1 MTAVTKQRQDAIEW
15 SVASRA
21 RPGETVSGDLHVIV
35 PTRDGALL
43 GVIDG
48 LGHGEEAIAAA
59 RMAAVVLEQHAHE
72 PVVTIVQRCHRVL
85 QRTRGVVLTLVSV
98 NAADNTLSALGIGNV
113 ETVIVRARADGRSR
127 VESILLRCGVVGYQ
141 LPELQASV
149 LPVAVGDVIVFATDG
164 VREDFVDLVSPL
176 DTPAQLVDKIVSQKY
191 RGTDDGLVLACK
203 YLGRS

>member
-1 MTAVTKQRQDAIEW
+1 
-15 SVASRA
+15 
-21 RPGETVSGDLHVIV
+21 
-35 PTRDGALL
+35 LL

-48 LGHGEEAIAAA
+48 LGHGEEATAAA
-59 RMAAVVLEQHAHE
+59 RMAAVVLEQHAQE

-98 NAADNTLSALGIGNV
+98 NAAANTLSAVGIGNV
-113 ETVIVRARADGRSR
+113 ETVIVRARAEGRSR
-127 VESILLRCGVVGYQ
+127 TESILLRCGVVGYQ
-141 LPELQASV
+141 LPELHASV

-164 VREDFVDLVSPL
+164 VREDFVDLVSPA
-176 DTPAQLVDKIVSQKY
+176 DTPAQLVDKVVSQKY